1 MGLFREYFLILAGGA
16 VGSVCGIGFGAVVG
30 VVSPEFIAAL
40 TQPHP
45 IQAPER
51 AGAAMGMIGGLL
63 VGAVAMAAGRLVGAA
78 RIWAAGGREGN
89 RGPAVPAAA
98 PERGDA

>member
-1 MGLFREYFLILAGGA
+1 MSLFREYLLILAGGA
-16 VGSVCGIGFGAVVG
+16 LGSAFGSAFGALVG

-51 AGAAMGMIGGLL
+51 AGAAMGLIGGLL
-63 VGAVAMAAGRLVGAA
+63 VGGAAMAAGRLVGAV
-78 RIWAAGGREGN
+78 RVWAGCD
-89 RGPAVPAAA
+89 RGPAGPTAA
-98 PERGDA
+98 PDHGDR

>member
-1 MGLFREYFLILAGGA
+1 VGLFREYLLILAGGA
-16 VGSVCGIGFGAVVG
+16 LGAVFGTALGAVVG
-30 VVSPEFIAAL
+30 AVSPEFVAAI

-63 VGAVAMAAGRLVGAA
+63 VGATAMAAGRLVGAA
-78 RIWAAGGREGN
+78 RIWAAGGR
-89 RGPAVPAAA
+89 GPAGPTAA
-98 PERGDA
+98 PDHGDW

>member
-1 MGLFREYFLILAGGA
+1 MGLFREYLLIVAGGA
-16 VGSVCGIGFGAVVG
+16 LGALWGAAFGAIVG
-30 VVSPEFIAAL
+30 LVSPEFIAAL

-63 VGAVAMAAGRLVGAA
+63 VGATAMAAGRLVGAV
-78 RIWAAGGREGN
+78 RIWATGGR
-89 RGPAVPAAA
+89 AVQNTA
-98 PERGDA
+98 PERGDP